1 MSGAGWAMV
10 VLAGPVGGW
19 RQAVEPLIGLPVGT
33 VPDQVPNL
41 LTPEID
47 NSNSLNVVSLI

>member
-19 RQAVEPLIGLPVGT
+19 RQAVEPLIGLPVGK